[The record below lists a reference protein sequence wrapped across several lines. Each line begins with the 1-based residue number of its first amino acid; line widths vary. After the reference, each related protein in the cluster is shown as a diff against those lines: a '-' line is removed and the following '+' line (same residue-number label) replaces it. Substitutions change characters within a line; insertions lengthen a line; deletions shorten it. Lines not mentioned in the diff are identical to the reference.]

1 MPRSGERRGEQ
12 GRGAK
17 EEPSRAPT
25 SRSRAASGVCGVA
38 LPLATCRCMNER
50 DGSRGI
56 RCGSKTSERQR
67 SRCARPRGPSRRT
80 AATASRTRLVRAG
93 RATQSRRPRL
103 DEAFDEPPRARRA
116 GAGRSSGRTARR
128 RACARHAVG
137 AQCTESHCA
146 RRVLLG
152 LIDAR
157 ARRCRSTAAAR
168 PNAVCEPRWARAAL
182 SRRRP
187 LQRGSVQ
194 LQGVLQTGAR
204 AALVVL
210 CPRTQLGSAAARRG
224 GRCGRPCRARRGR
237 VARDA
242 CRRG

>member
-1 MPRSGERRGEQ
+1 MSVTARWGMRLEDEQAAKEPVRSSSWAEQENGSDGEP
-12 GRGAK
+12 GRGLSELVVRRSLVVQCSTK
-17 EEPSRAPT
+17 RSST
-25 SRSRAASGVCGVA
+25 SR
-38 LPLATCRCMNER
+38 
-50 DGSRGI
+50 
-56 RCGSKTSERQR
+56 Q
-67 SRCARPRGPSRRT
+67 
-80 AATASRTRLVRAG
+80 
-93 RATQSRRPRL
+93 
-103 DEAFDEPPRARRA
+103 RARRA
-116 GAGRSSGRTARR
+116 GAGRSSGRRARR

-137 AQCTESHCA
+137 AQCSESHRA
-146 RRVLLG
+146 RRVLLR

-157 ARRCRSTAAAR
+157 MRRCRSTAAGS
-168 PNAVCEPRWARAAL
+168 PHAVCEPRWARAAL

-204 AALVVL
+204 AASVVL

-224 GRCGRPCRARRGR
+224 GRCGWPCRARRDR